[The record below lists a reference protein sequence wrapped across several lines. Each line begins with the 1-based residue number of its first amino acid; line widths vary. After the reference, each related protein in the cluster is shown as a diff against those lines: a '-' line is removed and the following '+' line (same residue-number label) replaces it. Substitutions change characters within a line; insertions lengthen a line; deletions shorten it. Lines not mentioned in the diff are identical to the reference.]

1 MKIAEGAFINPMRAY
16 LVYHKSAAMQKSARG
31 NFGSGIALPEELDIE
46 IENENGIVVQTG
58 TLNTVTGDVRM
69 DRWFDLKG
77 RRLNSRPTAK
87 GTYYNNGKR
96 VVIK

>member
-1 MKIAEGAFINPMRAY
+1 MHS
-16 LVYHKSAAMQKSARG
+16 L
-31 NFGSGIALPEELDIE
+31 ALPNFVDVE
-46 IENENGIVVQTG
+46 IEDENGLVVQSG

-96 VVIK
+96 FVIR

>member
-1 MKIAEGAFINPMRAY
+1 MHS
-16 LVYHKSAAMQKSARG
+16 L
-31 NFGSGIALPEELDIE
+31 ALPNFVDVE
-46 IENENGIVVQTG
+46 IEDENGLVVQSG
-58 TLNTVTGDVRM
+58 TLNTVTGDG
-69 DRWFDLKG
+69 WFDLKG